1 MFIYLSTVIHLWDL
15 IIHAHVLYCKK
26 IEDAMGGSCW
36 QLPLFLHW
44 IMRNEYSWDHVLKQ
58 VRPHFFP
65 PPFFFYLCI
74 LLHSVGANVKAY
86 AVALMADV
94 LVQLLPSSALYLVCK
109 QYVPLLLILCIVD
122 SFIWV
127 VDSRARYTHQQAL
140 VLILLFS
147 SLVLKEWNKFVSC
160 N

>member
-1 MFIYLSTVIHLWDL
+1 MSISCNWKTVGPLKGSVYLSLSTVIHLWDL

-65 PPFFFYLCI
+65 TPFFFFFYLCI
-74 LLHSVGANVKAY
+74 LLHSVGANGISCGINGRCISATSAIICFVFGLQAIC
-86 AVALMADV
+86 ASRWFCAL
-94 LVQLLPSSALYLVCK
+94 L
-109 QYVPLLLILCIVD
+109 
-122 SFIWV
+122 
-127 VDSRARYTHQQAL
+127 TH
-140 VLILLFS
+140 LFE
-147 SLVLKEWNKFVSC
+147 L
-160 N
+160 